1 MLGFQRSMLDP
12 DAWGKLL
19 RGFAPALPF
28 GAASGL
34 PPREAGEAFVRTLF
48 GPELAASVARQASLL
63 SGQAPDVIEKMMPAL
78 GLLSFQSMLQTM
90 AALSGQGPGS
100 YPTDPAGQA
109 MAEAMR
115 RSANALEAFSR
126 PADAP
131 RSSTQAMTDLFAGA
145 LRGWPWM
152 SGPAAKAV
160 DPMAMMTAWTT
171 GWARMA
177 GAAAP
182 QPPRAPEPPPPPR
195 PKDTAPPAAPFAFAG
210 MLANAQSLQAD
221 YMREMLAV
229 FERHG
234 AVPRPP
240 KADRP
245 PHRHAKRPDR
255 RPARRGSGE
264 VCTRTLLEER
274 PSATYNPAH
283 RQRRGL
289 RSLTD
294 TGC

>member
-1 MLGFQRSMLDP
+1 MTDFFDWLTATDAGVLADRLASQFRLSQEEMRRTTDALVPAFMLGFQRSMLDP
-12 DAWGKLL
+12 DAWGRLL

-28 GAASGL
+28 GASASL
-34 PPREAGEAFVRTLF
+34 PPTEAGEAFVRALF
-48 GPELAASVARQASLL
+48 GPELAAAVARQASLL

-90 AALSGQGPGS
+90 AALSGQAPGA

-131 RSSTQAMTDLFAGA
+131 RSSAQAMTDLFAGA
-145 LRGWPWM
+145 LKGWPWM
-152 SGPAAKAV
+152 GGPSAGAL

-177 GAAAP
+177 GMAAP
-182 QPPRAPEPPPPPR
+182 PPKAPPPPPKPPEAPR
-195 PKDTAPPAAPFAFAG
+195 PASAPAPFAFAG
-210 MLANAQSLQAD
+210 MLANAQSLQAE
-221 YMREMLAV
+221 YIREMLNV

-240 KADRP
+240 K
-245 PHRHAKRPDR
+245 
-255 RPARRGSGE
+255 S
-264 VCTRTLLEER
+264 
-274 PSATYNPAH
+274 
-283 RQRRGL
+283 
-289 RSLTD
+289 
-294 TGC
+294 